1 MADGTRHAVL
11 FGMQNFDN
19 NKPRKSKVPY
29 RRHDK
34 HKSASVLEPET
45 QKILE
50 ELPSW
55 MLRRVQ
61 RANLH

>member
-1 MADGTRHAVL
+1 MR
-11 FGMQNFDN
+11 NFNN

-29 RRHDK
+29 RRHGK

-50 ELPSW
+50 ELPVW
-55 MLRRVQ
+55 MQRRVQ
-61 RANLH
+61 RANLR